1 MMLLS
6 SRAITHL
13 LEVLPKVSPKVAAC
27 GAVRIFCQRL
37 QTIEFI
43 DVAEQSLM
51 VPPSTRHTAVDISIF
66 CVRLW
71 RRIGIEEN
79 K

>member
-51 VPPSTRHTAVDISIF
+51 VSYH
-66 CVRLW
+66 
-71 RRIGIEEN
+71 
-79 K
+79 